1 MPPRRRAPRSDVIEN
16 RARLLLAARD
26 AFVERGPGV
35 ALEEIARRAGCGI
48 ATLYRRFPDRTAL
61 MRAVIVDALRQT
73 IEQAQ
78 RAGAEEPDA
87 FAALVRYMHAVLDL
101 RTAAVISALLGA
113 VSMTDDPELAQARQH
128 GAEEVGRLIA
138 AAHRVGTL
146 RPDVTFAD
154 IGVFVVRL
162 SQPLPATFSSFLPSS
177 SPYYLAPALT
187 QATNSL
193 HLTSPQDLGLFSG
206 NSPISLPVMG
216 TAVSKFTTSSG
227 NGSSDHLSAEL
238 FWQQTKTEGVHV
250 PYKGGAPA
258 VNDLLGNQVD

>member
-101 RTAAVISALLGA
+101 RTAAVNSALLGA

-138 AAHRVGTL
+138 AAHRAGTL

-162 SQPLPATFSSFLPSS
+162 SQPLPATFSREQNSA
-177 SPYYLAPALT
+177 LAHRHLDLVAAGLRTGAAGGELSGPALT
-187 QATNSL
+187 L
-193 HLTSPQDLGLFSG
+193 EDLRR
-206 NSPISLPVMG
+206 LPPVTPEVG
-216 TAVSKFTTSSG
+216 ESVS
-227 NGSSDHLSAEL
+227 
-238 FWQQTKTEGVHV
+238 
-250 PYKGGAPA
+250 
-258 VNDLLGNQVD
+258 